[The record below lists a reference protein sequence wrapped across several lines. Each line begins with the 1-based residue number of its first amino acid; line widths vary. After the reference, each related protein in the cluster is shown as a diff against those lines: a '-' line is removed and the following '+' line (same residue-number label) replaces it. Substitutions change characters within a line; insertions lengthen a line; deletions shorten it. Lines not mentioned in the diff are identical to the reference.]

1 MVSLTEE
8 MFEKLIIIVEFLNN
22 KLSDFI
28 GTKGNYLISDIIKTL
43 NMLRFYTQTQKQSF
57 VSTANSKEETIERN
71 HIVKAAKTLE
81 IVYNLSKESK
91 ENV

>member
-8 MFEKLIIIVEFLNN
+8 MFEKLIIIVEFLYN